1 MNLLLIEDDAVLSN
15 GLSYALQQSGYTIS
29 TTDSGSYALQ
39 LLNAE
44 DFDLIILD
52 LGLPDMDGMEILR
65 QIRHKKIAV
74 PVIILTARDELN
86 DRIEG
91 MNQGADDYLT
101 KPFDLG
107 ELEARIHAL
116 IRRCYSGFGN
126 QIQAG
131 QLSLNTQTHEITA
144 NGEHINLSARELA
157 LLEMLILQV
166 GKVVCKERI
175 SQRLAAT
182 GEALADNAIEVAIHR
197 LRKRI
202 EPYQAVIQTV
212 RGLGY
217 LLEAQT

>member
-144 NGEHINLSARELA
+144 NGEHINLSVRELA

>member
-39 LLNAE
+39 LLDAE